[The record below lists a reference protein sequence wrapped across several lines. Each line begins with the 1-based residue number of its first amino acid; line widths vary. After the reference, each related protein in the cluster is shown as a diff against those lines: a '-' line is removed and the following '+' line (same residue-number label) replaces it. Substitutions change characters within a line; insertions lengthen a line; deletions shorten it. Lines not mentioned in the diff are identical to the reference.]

1 MEPIVN
7 EIIVFSILILVSGY
21 LTAAE
26 ISISSF
32 GENKIEELKKK
43 NDNLA
48 DILQEIQDN
57 QESFHG
63 SLQLLLILL
72 LIIESII
79 GFEIA
84 HQFVSPIIYG
94 SDINFIQS
102 NHFFI
107 AFIISVIIVLT
118 FYVIFGLLIP
128 RAFGFKFADTL
139 GRFSIKVLLPVTKLL
154 NGPVK
159 IFTGISNALLIP
171 LKEKTNFSQHRP
183 SEDEILQLISE
194 GVKSGSVDQK
204 EQEII
209 ENIFEFNDLRAKEVM
224 IPRTEMVAVDINE
237 NINSNLE
244 IISKT
249 GHSIIPVF
257 KEMQDNIIGV
267 IHTKDLM
274 KTIIEKQDIS
284 LNSLIRPAYFI
295 PESKLISNVLT
306 EMQQLGERL
315 AIVTDEYGGTEG
327 IITMEDILEEI
338 VGEIKDRTKAE
349 SGDYYKLPDGKYYI
363 LGSMHIEDFNKTF
376 NAELTFSEEYN
387 TIAGFISDKTGRILE
402 PGESYI
408 YEGIIFLLIKKI
420 RQKMVQFKVYS
431 EQTNFTENTANEV

>member
-1 MEPIVN
+1 MEPIVV
-7 EIIVFSILILVSGY
+7 EILIFTILILISGY
-21 LTAAE
+21 LTASE

-32 GENKIEELKKK
+32 GENKIEELKEN
-43 NDNLA
+43 NDKLA
-48 DILQEIQDN
+48 QILQEIQNN
-57 QESFHG
+57 QESFYG

-94 SDINFIQS
+94 SDIYFIQS

-128 RAFGFKFADTL
+128 RAFGFKFADSL
-139 GRFSIKVLLPVTKLL
+139 GRFSIKFLLPVTKLL
-154 NGPVK
+154 YGPVK
-159 IFTGISNALLIP
+159 IYTKVSNVLLIP
-171 LKEKTNFSQHRP
+171 LKEKANFSQHRP
-183 SEDEILQLISE
+183 SEDEILEMISD
-194 GVKSGSVDQK
+194 GVKSGSIDQK

-209 ENIFEFNDLRAKEVM
+209 ENIFEFNDLRANEVM
-224 IPRTEMVAVDINE
+224 VPRTEMVAVDINE
-237 NINSNLE
+237 KIDSILD

-249 GHSIIPVF
+249 GHSLIPVF
-257 KEMQDNIIGV
+257 KETKDNIIGV

-274 KTIIEKQDIS
+274 KSIIEKQEIS

-295 PESKLISNVLT
+295 PKSKLISNVLT
-306 EMQQLGERL
+306 EMQKLGERL

-338 VGEIKDRTKAE
+338 VGEIKDRTNTE

-376 NAELTFSEEYN
+376 NVELPISEEYN
-387 TIAGFISDKTGRILE
+387 TIAGFISDRTGRILE
-402 PGESYI
+402 SGESFI
-408 YEGIIFLLIKKI
+408 YEGIVFLLIKKI

-431 EQTNFTENTANEV
+431 EQFNFAENGMQET

>member
-1 MEPIVN
+1 MEPIVV
-7 EIIVFSILILVSGY
+7 EILIFTILILISGY
-21 LTAAE
+21 LTASE

-32 GENKIEELKKK
+32 GENKIQELKEN
-43 NDNLA
+43 NDKHA
-48 DILQEIQDN
+48 DILQEIQNN
-57 QESFHG
+57 QESFYG

-94 SDINFIQS
+94 SNINFIQS
-102 NHFFI
+102 NHFLI
-107 AFIISVIIVLT
+107 AFFISVIIVLT

-128 RAFGFKFADTL
+128 RAFGFKFADSL
-139 GRFSIKVLLPVTKLL
+139 GRFSIKFLLPITKLL
-154 NGPVK
+154 SGPVRLY
-159 IFTGISNALLIP
+159 TGVSNALLMP

-183 SEDEILQLISE
+183 SEDEILEMISE
-194 GVKSGSVDQK
+194 GVKSGSINQK

-209 ENIFEFNDLRAKEVM
+209 ENIFEFNDLRANEVM
-224 IPRTEMVAVDINE
+224 IPRTEMVSVDMNE
-237 NINSNLE
+237 NIHSILE

-249 GHSIIPVF
+249 GHSLIPVY
-257 KEMQDNIIGV
+257 KETQDNIIGV

-274 KTIIEKQDIS
+274 KTIIEKQEIS

-338 VGEIKDRTKAE
+338 VGEIKDRTKTDA
-349 SGDYYKLPDGKYYI
+349 GDYYKLPDGKYYV

-376 NAELTFSEEYN
+376 NAELPISEEYN

-402 PGESYI
+402 PGESFI
-408 YEGIIFLLIKKI
+408 YQGIIFLLIKKI

-431 EQTNFTENTANEV
+431 EQINFIESSAKKT